1 MSARLHWL
9 WLATRAP
16 LRPHQTAALLA
27 HFGSAEQVYAADRCA
42 LTCVSGLTR
51 AQVDALCDKELHGAE
66 RISDACQRLG
76 AGILTLADTAYPDR
90 LRQIADPPAVLYV
103 RGTLPDLDAAP
114 GIAVVGTRRAS
125 AYGRAAAENMAR
137 KLTEAGFIIVSGMAS
152 GIDGEANRAALRAGG
167 RTVAVLGCGVDVCY
181 PPHHKALMG
190 DILLAGAVVSEYPPG
205 TEPLA
210 AHFPARNRIISGLCV
225 GTLVI
230 EAPLRSGSLI
240 TARCAL
246 DQGRDVFAVPGN
258 IGVPSFDGSNRM
270 IADGEAMLA
279 AAPRDI
285 IREYAGL
292 LPEISKESRVQRVL
306 ERQTGEPPRANP
318 GLWQGLRERAR
329 RERPTPEPAAAVRE
343 AAEKPALPA
352 HLTDEERA
360 IVQAVQRG
368 ADTTDAI
375 IDAVGL
381 PTQRVTASITMLEL
395 DGVLTREGGRLRAAI
410 TIRRNT

>member
-1 MSARLHWL
+1 MSAQLHWL

-16 LRPHQTAALLA
+16 LRAHQTAALLA
-27 HFGSAEQVYAADRCA
+27 HFGSAEQVYAADRRA
-42 LTCVSGLTR
+42 LTGVSGLTR
-51 AQVDALCDKELHGAE
+51 AQVDALCDKSLTEAGH
-66 RISDACQRLG
+66 ISDACQRLG
-76 AGILTLADTAYPDR
+76 AVVLTLADTAYPDR

-137 KLTEAGFIIVSGMAS
+137 ELTKAGFIIVSGMAS
-152 GIDGEANRAALRAGG
+152 GVDGEANRAALRAGG

-181 PPHHKALMG
+181 PPQHKALMG
-190 DILLAGAVVSEYPPG
+190 DILLAGAVISEYPPG

-258 IGVPSFDGSNRM
+258 IGVASFDGSNRM

-279 AAPRDI
+279 ASPRDI

-292 LPEISKESRVQRVL
+292 LPEISDG
-306 ERQTGEPPRANP
+306 ERARHVPKRQEGELPADRP

-329 RERPTPEPAAAVRE
+329 CERPAPEPSV
-343 AAEKPALPA
+343 AEPEPTAKHALPA

-360 IVQAVQRG
+360 IVSAVQGG
-368 ADTTDAI
+368 ADTVDGI

-395 DGVLTREGGRLRAAI
+395 DGVLYREGGRLRVSI
-410 TIRRNT
+410 